1 MSQEQLFFSTDRTI
15 RQKVIQYLS
24 GFVTEQRLQKITSV
38 LALRTRYVTVVVED
52 LFQTQNI
59 SAVLRTCECHGVQ
72 DVHIIENENEFQ
84 VHNAISLGANK
95 WLSLHHYNSDGN
107 RARNCIAHLKEKGY
121 TVVATLPN
129 DDSLFLDELPFNQPT
144 AFLFGTE
151 LKGLSPELIALA
163 DKTVKIP
170 MYGFTESLNISNSV
184 AIILSDF
191 VKKIRKSDFNI
202 SLSEEE
208 KEILLLEWLQKSI
221 KMSQLL
227 IEKFLQD
234 IIH

>member
-1 MSQEQLFFSTDRTI
+1 MSEKHLFSTKDPILRK
-15 RQKVIQYLS
+15 KVIQYLS
-24 GFVTEQRLQKITSV
+24 EFITEQRLQRITSV

-59 SAVLRTCECHGVQ
+59 SAVLRTCECYGVQ

-95 WLSLHHYNSDGN
+95 WLSLFHYNSGGN
-107 RARNCIAHLKEKGY
+107 RAEECITHLKKNNY

-129 DDSLFLDELPFNQPT
+129 DDSLFLDELPINQPT

-151 LKGLSPELIALA
+151 LKGLSSELIALA

-170 MYGFTESLNISNSV
+170 MYGFTESFNISNSV
-184 AIILSDF
+184 AIVLSDF
-191 VKKIRKSDFNI
+191 VNKIRKSDINI
-202 SLSEEE
+202 SLTEEE
-208 KEILLLEWLQKSI
+208 KEILFLEWLQKSI
-221 KMSQLL
+221 RTPHLL
-227 IEKFLQD
+227 IDRLNLVFRD
-234 IIH
+234 

>member
-1 MSQEQLFFSTDRTI
+1 MNPSNLLSFEDRAI
-15 RQKVIQYLS
+15 RQKAIEYLS
-24 GFVTEQRLQKITSV
+24 EFITEQRKQRISSV
-38 LALRTRYVTVVVED
+38 LDMRTRYVTVVVED
-52 LFQTQNI
+52 LYQTQNI
-59 SAVLRTCECHGVQ
+59 SAVLRTCECYGVQ

-95 WLSLHHYNSDGN
+95 WLTLHHYNSGEC
-107 RARNCIAHLKEKGY
+107 RATECISHLKEKGY

-129 DDSLFLDELPFNQPT
+129 DDSLLLDELPIDQPT

-151 LKGLSPELIALA
+151 LKGLSPELVALA

-170 MYGFTESLNISNSV
+170 MYGFTESFNISNSV

-191 VKKIRKSDFNI
+191 VNKIRKNNSNI

-208 KEILLLEWLQKSI
+208 KEILLLEWLQKSV
-221 KMSQLL
+221 KASDLL
-227 IEKFLQD
+227 LKDF
-234 IIH
+234 

>member
-1 MSQEQLFFSTDRTI
+1 MI
-15 RQKVIQYLS
+15 RRNVIQYLS
-24 GFVTEQRLQKITSV
+24 GFVTEQRLQRICSV
-38 LALRTRYVTVVVED
+38 LAQRTRYATVVVED

-59 SAVLRTCECHGVQ
+59 SAVLRTCECYGIQ

-84 VHNAISLGANK
+84 VHKAISMGANK
-95 WLSLHHYNSDGN
+95 WLTLHHYYENN
-107 RARNCIAHLKEKGY
+107 NKECVAYLKEKGY

-129 DDSLFLDELPFNQPT
+129 DDSLYLDELPVNQPT

-170 MYGFTESLNISNSV
+170 MYGFTESFNISNSV

-191 VKKIRKSDFNI
+191 VKRIRNSNLKI

-208 KEILLLEWLQKSI
+208 KERLLLEWLQKSI
-221 KMSQLL
+221 KTPRLL
-227 IEKFLQD
+227 IEDFLRR
-234 IIH
+234 